1 MNFQQTQYTVAKAL
15 LETLTAEEARITKQY
30 ITENNIVNED
40 GSVPN
45 SIYDIEDEDVFEK
58 ANYASAAIIE
68 ASGLWDELLIA
79 REQLKKAEDDL
90 IAYGLSLIPEKER
103 TVLKEACR
111 KNYTTRQKV
120 IDLAY
125 HLDVSTVA

>member
-15 LETLTAEEARITKQY
+15 LETLTAEEARITLEY
-30 ITENNIVNED
+30 ITEHNIVNGD

-45 SIYDIEDEDVFEK
+45 SIYDIDDEDVFEK

-68 ASGLWDELLIA
+68 ASGLWDEIMIA
-79 REQLKKAEDDL
+79 REQLKKAETDL
-90 IAYGLSLIPEKER
+90 IAYGLSLIPDKER
-103 TVLKEACR
+103 AVLSKAC
-111 KNYTTRQKV
+111 KTNSTTRQKV
-120 IDLAY
+120 LDLAY